1 MMNTDKEIKRIAQE
15 MCPNYCY
22 GTPYYLNTRT
32 DDMRAKKQMPAWLHI
47 QSSEGSEATSASPYW
62 QTEVRTRRVQV
73 GFADAIKFDEDP
85 EKTLETVECLLGMCR
100 ELIKRMN
107 DSLLWAR
114 INEFSYQVLYNTQD
128 GNLVWVLMDFNAT
141 ELPGRCED

>member
-1 MMNTDKEIKRIAQE
+1 MNTDKEIKRIALE

-32 DDMRAKKQMPAWLHI
+32 DRMRRDRQLPACLHI
-47 QSSEGSEATSASPYW
+47 QTSEGSESTTATPYW
-62 QTEVRTRRVQV
+62 QTDVRTRRVQV
-73 GFADAIKFDEDP
+73 GFADAINFDDDP
-85 EKTLETVECLLGMCR
+85 ENTLEKVEELLSMCR

-107 DSLLWAR
+107 ASNLWAR
-114 INEFSYQVLYNTQD
+114 INEFSYNVLYNTQD

-141 ELPGRCED
+141 ELPRNCED

>member
-1 MMNTDKEIKRIAQE
+1 MNTDKEIKRIALT

-32 DDMRAKKQMPAWLHI
+32 DRMRRDRQMPACLHI
-47 QSSEGSEATSASPYW
+47 QTAEGTESTTATPYF
-62 QTEVRTRRVQV
+62 QADVRTRRVQV

-85 EKTLETVECLLGMCR
+85 EKTLETVERLLGMCR

-107 DSLLWAR
+107 DSPLWAR

-141 ELPGRCED
+141 EIPGRCED